1 MNNAPI
7 RALVLLATLALVG
20 ILASQMY
27 WSTRAV
33 AREQQQFNHS
43 VQMALHSVVESLC
56 QIDGNDIP
64 LNNPIDRVSNNYFIV
79 RTNNKI
85 NLTSLEYV
93 LKAEFEKRA
102 IVQDFEYGV
111 YDCEHEQ
118 MVYGDLVQLSSHP
131 VIKAQSTLPELADEA
146 YYFGILFPG
155 RASGFFGDGDFWKI
169 TTLLT
174 VVVTCFLGYAIFIVL
189 RQKRLGAVQ
198 RDFVNN
204 MTHEFK
210 TPLATL
216 KVVSEVLE
224 SAAVSENSRLR
235 QYAEIMGRETSRLER
250 QVNQVLKSSWIEHRP
265 QLKWELIDLGAL
277 INDTLQSFDQ
287 RLEDKPMK
295 AEFSSHPEAFVN
307 GDREFLKTVFF
318 NLIDNAIK
326 YGGDRLQIFMDDSGG
341 KLAVVVADNGEGI
354 PRNLRGRVFKKFYR
368 VTRGNRHDASGFGL
382 GLFSVRSILRQHKA
396 SIQILDAPGCQ
407 FMLKFKKIGK
417 G

>member
-7 RALVLLATLALVG
+7 RALVLLATIALVG
-20 ILASQMY
+20 IIASQMY
-27 WSTRAV
+27 WSTNAV

-43 VQMALHSVVESLC
+43 VQMALHDVVESLC

-64 LNNPIDRVSNNYFIV
+64 LNNPIDRISNNYFIV

-85 NLTSLEYV
+85 NLASLEYA

-118 MVYGDLVQLSSHP
+118 MVYGDLVQLSSEDI
-131 VIKAQSTLPELADEA
+131 VKKQSLLPQLVNEA

-155 RASGFFGDGDFWKI
+155 RSTGFFGDTDFWKI

-174 VVVTCFLGYAIFIVL
+174 LVVIGILGYSIFIVF

-210 TPLATL
+210 TPIATL
-216 KVVSEVLE
+216 KVVSEVF
-224 SAAVSENSRLR
+224 ENASREDSDRL
-235 QYAEIMGRETSRLER
+235 QHYSKLMSTEIERLEK
-250 QVNQVLKSSWIEHRP
+250 QVTQVLRSSWLEHRP
-265 QLKWELIDLGAL
+265 RLKHESIDLNQL
-277 INDTLQSFDQ
+277 ILNTAESFKHRFDD
-287 RLEDKPMK
+287 RGID
-295 AEFSSHPEAFVN
+295 FSFQEGEEAMII
-307 GDREFLKTVFF
+307 GDHELLKTVFY

-326 YGGDRLQIFMDDSGG
+326 YGGD
-341 KLAVVVADNGEGI
+341 KLCITVTPNDRQLLISVADNGKGI
-354 PRNLRGRVFKKFYR
+354 SDKDKANVFRKFYR
-368 VTRGNRHDASGFGL
+368 VTKGNRHDTKGFGL
-382 GLFSVRSILRQHKA
+382 GLFFVKNILSRHGA
-396 SIQILDAPGCQ
+396 TIQIADRPGCE
-407 FMLKFKKIGK
+407 FLIKFKKVG
-417 G
+417 